1 MKPLSQTYPYRQ
13 MYVMFLLALK
23 GKFPLRVNMHLQHNR
38 GEEILR
44 ISMELIEPKTLTPR
58 NVMHTAESISSTLW
72 SNISAKSKPY

>member
-1 MKPLSQTYPYRQ
+1 MKPLSQTYPCRQ

-58 NVMHTAESISSTLW
+58 NVMHTAESKSSTLW
-72 SNISAKSKPY
+72 SNVSAKSKPY

>member
-44 ISMELIEPKTLTPR
+44 ISMDGV
-58 NVMHTAESISSTLW
+58 N
-72 SNISAKSKPY
+72 